1 MLITIV
7 NILWMDVKEKMK
19 FPHLIAENLNKE
31 EVDVPNGLPGSPKLL
46 IVPFQRWHQGLV
58 DSWGPFLESVIIE
71 YPSFDFYELPTIRRM
86 NFVYRRFLDGGMRA
100 GIPSK
105 ETRRRTITLYIDK
118 ESFKESLDITTEE
131 TIILFLVDSNGDIIW
146 RNEGG
151 VTEEKATLL
160 REAIEK
166 YSSSIK

>member
-1 MLITIV
+1 
-7 NILWMDVKEKMK
+7 
-19 FPHLIAENLNKE
+19 
-31 EVDVPNGLPGSPKLL
+31 
-46 IVPFQRWHQGLV
+46 
-58 DSWGPFLESVIIE
+58 
-71 YPSFDFYELPTIRRM
+71 
-86 NFVYRRFLDGGMRA
+86 MRA

-131 TIILFLVDSNGDIIW
+131 TIILFLVDTKGDIIW

-151 VTEEKATLL
+151 ITEEKAILL
-160 REAIEK
+160 RELIEK